1 MTTDTSHLPRVAAT
15 DAAHAAGRTLA
26 DQHLSHAE
34 LVRVSGFAP
43 SIIDQLSTQE
53 ALAAGYGIE
62 LLGLQDHA
70 EHLHAALGDAPFTG
84 PYGVAEAAAFLA
96 GVRAVKQS
104 TDNGYREVRAA

>member
-26 DQHLSHAE
+26 DQHLSHAD
-34 LVRVSGFAP
+34 LIRVSNIAP
-43 SIIDQLSTQE
+43 STIDQLSTQE

-70 EHLHAALGDAPFTG
+70 EHLRAALGDAPFTG
-84 PYGVAEAAAFLA
+84 PYGVAEAAALLA
-96 GVRAVKQS
+96 GVRAVKYA
-104 TDNGYREVRAA
+104 TDQGFREARAA